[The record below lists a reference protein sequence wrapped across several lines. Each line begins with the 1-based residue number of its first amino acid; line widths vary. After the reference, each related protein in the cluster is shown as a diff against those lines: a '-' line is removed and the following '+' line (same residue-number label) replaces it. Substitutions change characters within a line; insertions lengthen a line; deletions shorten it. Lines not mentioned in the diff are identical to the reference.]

1 MPRLP
6 RSRDALAVIVV
17 CLAAACGPTGS
28 RTTPSSAPPRP
39 GLELRLASFEPCL
52 ACETLRQR
60 DPAASPL
67 HLKRRPI
74 LTSADIQS
82 ITRSTDPISDL
93 PAIDFK
99 FRPEARARIQQASS
113 AQVGGLI
120 AWVAD
125 GQAFYVSRLSGTFS
139 DTMSVT
145 GMETGE
151 RNALFDL
158 LIRADPSPATATP

>member
-6 RSRDALAVIVV
+6 RSCGTLAAIVV
-17 CLAAACGPTGS
+17 CLAAACGPSGS
-28 RTTPSSAPPRP
+28 RTIPSSAPPRP
-39 GLELRLASFEPCL
+39 GLELRLASLEPCL
-52 ACETLRQR
+52 ACETLPQR
-60 DPAASPL
+60 DPAAGPL
-67 HLKRRPI
+67 HLKRRPL

-82 ITRSTDPISDL
+82 ITRSTDPISSL
-93 PAIDFK
+93 PAIDFT

-113 AQVGGLI
+113 AHVGGLI

-125 GQAFYVSRLSGTFS
+125 GQACHVSRLSGTFS

-158 LIRADPSPATATP
+158 LTRTDPSPAKGTP